1 MNKTSLKEII
11 DDILLLVRNNNISE
25 SEDLSRSQIAAWVNH
40 YRRML
45 WKKHLDELKAQE
57 KSGIDILDL
66 IDGEFIILKETGP
79 HLLETVESNDEGRKT
94 FTKRTV
100 DYTQMVQETDEDG
113 NPVVDEN
120 GDPVMKEEIITKGEF
135 ENIFA
140 NKWTSICAVHDEA
153 GENIQ
158 YIDHIRR
165 HYQYF
170 RKYTFGEMTAY
181 YQDDKHIYVQGLQD
195 QDQLKYIYVLAIY
208 EVPEDDADE
217 DDDAED
223 EDDVQIPTWMVPD
236 IKKLMFQNE
245 LAVMLNRPSD
255 DSNNATLASV
265 KPHGPQDDEE

>member
-1 MNKTSLKEII
+1 MNTTTLKEII

-25 SEDLSRSQIAAWVNH
+25 SEDLSRSQIGAWVNH

-45 WKKHLDELKAQE
+45 WKKRLDELKQQE
-57 KSGIDILDL
+57 KMLDILDMV
-66 IDGEFIILKETGP
+66 DDEFIKLKETGP
-79 HLLETVESNDEGRKT
+79 HELETVQSGDSDRYT
-94 FTKRTV
+94 FTKRTI
-100 DYTQMVQETDEDG
+100 DKFD
-113 NPVVDEN
+113 
-120 GDPVMKEEIITKGEF
+120 
-135 ENIFA
+135 NIYS
-140 NKWTSICAVHDEA
+140 NKWTSICAIHDED

-158 YIDHIRR
+158 YMNHTKR

-181 YQDDKHIYVQGLQD
+181 YMDDGHIYVQGLQD

-208 EVPEDDADE
+208 EVKEDDE
-217 DDDAED
+217 DGEEAED
-223 EDDVQIPTWMVPD
+223 EDDIKIPTWMIPD
-236 IKKLMFQNE
+236 IKKLIFQNE